1 MVPAVLGNVTTDM
14 RIMHEEQ
21 FGPVVPIVTYDDP
34 QEAIDRVIN
43 SSYGQQLSIFSQ
55 DPKEVQNFY
64 SQLNTQVGRI
74 NINAQCQR

>member
-34 QEAIDRVIN
+34 QEVVDRVNN
-43 SSYGQQLSIFSQ
+43 SPYGQQLSMFSQ
-55 DPKEVQNFY
+55 DPKEVQDFY
-64 SQLNTQVGRI
+64 SQINTEAGRV
-74 NINAQCQR
+74 NINVQCQR